1 MALKFQYNKTALQ
14 NIRRQ
19 LTIREKA
26 LPTLKNKEAALRL
39 EVRKVNNELDEL
51 KENLEKRIASIE
63 NYNLFWNEFPS
74 VIKVENVVVNLKN
87 IAGVKVPLLTSINFK
102 IEPISFFNAAAWL
115 GLGIEMFKE
124 LMELDIRID
133 MAERRLELLYYAR
146 KKTTQKV
153 NLYEKVQIPSFKSAV
168 IKIKRFMED
177 EENLSKSAQKIVK
190 ERNKEKEAAL

>member
-51 KENLEKRIASIE
+51 KESLEKRIASIE

-74 VIKVENVVVNLKN
+74 VIKVENVKVNLKN